1 MKEKVQVGGR
11 HFTLIDLT
19 HPLNESIPTWDGS
32 EGFRLSEEE
41 RIRLLTNSGTHIDA
55 PSYFAEK
62 RASVDEIPLSQ
73 LFAPACLID
82 VSAHAK
88 ADMRIGRDEIEMYE
102 KEHGAIP
109 EKSIVVAFTGWSR
122 FWSVPEEYRNPDQAG
137 ALRFPTFGISAI
149 ELLLERDVAGVAIDT
164 LALEPLDSDY
174 SCHRMLMDE
183 GKFIIEN
190 IANAHRLPPKGAFII
205 ALPLKIEGGVEA
217 PARVIA
223 LI

>member
-1 MKEKVQVGGR
+1 MKEKIEIGGR

-32 EGFRLSEEE
+32 EGFRLKEEE
-41 RIRLLTNSGTHIDA
+41 QIRLLTNSGTHIDA

-62 RASVDEIPLSQ
+62 KASVDQLPLSH
-73 LFAPACLID
+73 LFVPACLID
-82 VSAHAK
+82 VSSHAK
-88 ADMRIGRDEIEMYE
+88 GDTRIGREEIEAYE
-102 KEHGAIP
+102 KEHGQIP
-109 EKSIVVAFTGWSR
+109 EKSVVVFFTGWSR
-122 FWSVPEEYRNPDQAG
+122 LWSVPEEYRNPDKSG
-137 ALRFPTFGISAI
+137 TLRLPTLSLSAI
-149 ELLLERDVAGVAIDT
+149 ELLLQRDIAAVAIDT

-183 GKFIIEN
+183 GIYIIEN
-190 IANAHRLPPKGAFII
+190 IANAHRLPPKGAYLI